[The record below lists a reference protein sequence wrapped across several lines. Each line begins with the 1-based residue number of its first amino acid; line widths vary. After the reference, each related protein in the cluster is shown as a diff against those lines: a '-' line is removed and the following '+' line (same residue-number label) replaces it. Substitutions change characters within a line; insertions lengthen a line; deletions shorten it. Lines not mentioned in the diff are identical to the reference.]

1 MSLLLPFMQD
11 ANLLERLLLG
21 RMFYEVNG
29 SRDLAF
35 PRLCLILPL
44 SIPNKLEG
52 APSQGTLL

>member
-11 ANLLERLLLG
+11 ANLLEILLLG

-29 SRDLAF
+29 SRDLHSAGF
-35 PRLCLILPL
+35 ASSFPL